1 MRTQPTMNLLY
12 HRVSLDAD
20 FLVDALEQVVKS
32 DEFIRQLVH
41 ILNETRKER
50 SQQRHVLLIQRADY
64 MCHEGDGGEW
74 ELKQI
79 EVNNI
84 AAG

>member
-1 MRTQPTMNLLY
+1 MNLLY
-12 HRVSLDAD
+12 HRVALDTN
-20 FLVDALEQVVKS
+20 FLTETLQEVVKS
-32 DEFIRQLVH
+32 DGYIQHLVH
-41 ILNETRKER
+41 ILKETER
-50 SQQRHVLLIQRADY
+50 ERARQRHVLLIQRADY
-64 MCHEGDGGEW
+64 MCHEGEDGEW